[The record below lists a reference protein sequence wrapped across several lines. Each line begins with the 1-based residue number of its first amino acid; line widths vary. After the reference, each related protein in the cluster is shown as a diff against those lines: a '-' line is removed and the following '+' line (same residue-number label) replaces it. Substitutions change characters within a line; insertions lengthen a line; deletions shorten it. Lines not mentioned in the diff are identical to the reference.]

1 MCETRTGSPEL
12 DASKSVTK
20 NIDVG
25 NEAQYLIRNTRTC
38 HMSIIDITLEI
49 GRDNEDTS

>member
-1 MCETRTGSPEL
+1 MCKTRTGSPEL
-12 DASKSVTK
+12 DASKSITK

-25 NEAQYLIRNTRTC
+25 NEAQYLICNTGTY

-49 GRDNEDTS
+49 GRGNDDTS